1 MAIYPGYPAASQL
14 GKIPRMNSLPA
25 CCTPL
30 DAHWLLPDALP
41 GTVFL
46 STRFDPALLTNGDFQ
61 LSAVPP
67 PASIQRS
74 VAKRQAEFLAGRL
87 CARAALQRLDGLDCV
102 PAIGED
108 RAPVWPGHISG
119 SITHSTGHAAAIVAH
134 KAQWRGLGMDLEN
147 VLTLER
153 AERLAGE
160 ILTADELQRMAA
172 GPREQIAQL
181 VTLTFSA
188 KESLFKA
195 LYPIVQKRFYFEHAE
210 LVEWSSSGHAR
221 LRLLTDLS
229 AEWCHGKE
237 LEAQFA
243 MTDGQLL
250 SLVAVAAV
258 EP

>member
-1 MAIYPGYPAASQL
+1 L
-14 GKIPRMNSLPA
+14 
-25 CCTPL
+25 
-30 DAHWLLPDALP
+30 
-41 GTVFL
+41 L
-46 STRFDPALLTNGDFQ
+46 STRFDPALLAIGDFQ
-61 LSAVPP
+61 RSAVPP

-74 VAKRQAEFLAGRL
+74 VAKRQAEFLAGRV
-87 CARAALQRLDGLDCV
+87 CARAALQQLDGLDCV

-108 RAPVWPGHISG
+108 RAPVWPAHISG

-147 VLTLER
+147 LLSLER

-160 ILTADELQRMAA
+160 ILTPDELQRMAA
-172 GPREQIAQL
+172 GPREQIAQV

-210 LVEWSSSGHAR
+210 VLEWTESGEVR

-229 AEWCHGKE
+229 AEWHHGTE
-237 LEAQFA
+237 LEAQFGIQ
-243 MTDGQLL
+243 DGQLL
-250 SLVAVAAV
+250 SLVSIQA
-258 EP
+258 

>member
-1 MAIYPGYPAASQL
+1 MTP
-14 GKIPRMNSLPA
+14 LPA

-30 DAHWLLPDALP
+30 DAHWPLPDPLP
-41 GTVFL
+41 GTVLL
-46 STRFDPALLTNGDFQ
+46 STRFDPALLIAGDFQ
-61 LSAVPP
+61 RSAVPP

-87 CARAALQRLDGLDCV
+87 CARAALQQLDNLDCV

-108 RAPVWPGHISG
+108 RAPVWPPHISG
-119 SITHSTGHAAAIVAH
+119 SITHSSGHAAAIVGH

-147 VLTLER
+147 VLSLER

-160 ILTADELQRMAA
+160 ILTADELQRMARL
-172 GPREQIAQL
+172 PREQHAQL

-210 LVEWSSSGHAR
+210 VVEWSEHGQMR
-221 LRLLTDLS
+221 LRLLTELS
-229 AEWCHGKE
+229 GEWCHGKE
-237 LEAQFA
+237 LVGQFA
-243 MTDGQLL
+243 VDGDQLL
-250 SLVAVAAV
+250 SLVAIGV
-258 EP
+258 

>member
-1 MAIYPGYPAASQL
+1 MTP
-14 GKIPRMNSLPA
+14 LPA

-30 DAHWLLPDALP
+30 DAHWLLPEPLP
-41 GTVFL
+41 GAVLL
-46 STRFDPALLTNGDFQ
+46 STRFDPALLTTGDFQ
-61 LSAVPP
+61 RSAVPP
-67 PASIQRS
+67 PPSIQRS

-87 CARAALQRLDGLDCV
+87 CARAALQQLDHLDCI

-108 RAPVWPGHISG
+108 RAPVWPAHISG

-134 KAQWRGLGMDLEN
+134 KALWRGLGMDLEN
-147 VLTLER
+147 VLSLER

-160 ILTADELQRMAA
+160 ILTADELQRMALL
-172 GPREQIAQL
+172 PREQLALL

-210 LVEWSSSGHAR
+210 VVEWSQAGAVR

-229 AEWCHGKE
+229 SEWSHGKE
-237 LEAQFA
+237 LVGQFA
-243 MTDGQLL
+243 VNGGQLL
-250 SLVAVAAV
+250 SLVAVGA
-258 EP
+258 

>member
-1 MAIYPGYPAASQL
+1 
-14 GKIPRMNSLPA
+14 MNPLPA

-30 DAHWLLPDALP
+30 DAHWPLPTLLP

-46 STRFDPALLTNGDFQ
+46 STRFDPALLAEGDFQ
-61 LSAVPP
+61 RTAVPP

-87 CARAALQRLDGLDCV
+87 CARAALQQLDHLDFI

-108 RAPVWPGHISG
+108 RAPVWPAHISG
-119 SITHSTGHAAAIVAH
+119 SITHSTGHAAAIVGH

-147 VLTLER
+147 VLSLER

-160 ILTADELQRMAA
+160 ILTADEMQRMAA
-172 GPREQIAQL
+172 LPREQVAVL

-188 KESLFKA
+188 KDSLFKA

-210 LVEWSSSGHAR
+210 VVEWSESGLVR

-229 AEWCHGKE
+229 SEWCDGTE
-237 LEAQFA
+237 LVGQFA
-243 MTDGQLL
+243 VADGQLL
-250 SLVAVAAV
+250 SLMAVSA
-258 EP
+258 

>member
-1 MAIYPGYPAASQL
+1 MTP
-14 GKIPRMNSLPA
+14 LPA

-30 DAHWLLPDALP
+30 DAHWPLPDPLP
-41 GTVFL
+41 GTVLL
-46 STRFDPALLTNGDFQ
+46 STRFDPALLIANDFQ
-61 LSAVPP
+61 RSAVPP

-87 CARAALQRLDGLDCV
+87 CARAALQQLDNLDCV

-108 RAPVWPGHISG
+108 RAPVWPQHISG
-119 SITHSTGHAAAIVAH
+119 SITHSSGHAAAIVGH

-147 VLTLER
+147 VLSLER

-160 ILTADELQRMAA
+160 ILTAAELQRMAML
-172 GPREQIAQL
+172 PREQHALL

-210 LVEWSSSGHAR
+210 VLEWSASGQLR

-229 AEWCHGKE
+229 EEWCHGKE
-237 LEAQFA
+237 LVGQFA
-243 MTDGQLL
+243 VEGEQLL
-250 SLVAVAAV
+250 SLVAISV
-258 EP
+258 

>member
-1 MAIYPGYPAASQL
+1 
-14 GKIPRMNSLPA
+14 MNPLPA

-30 DAHWLLPDALP
+30 DAHWPLPTALP

-46 STRFDPALLTNGDFQ
+46 STRFDPALLAEGDFQ
-61 LSAVPP
+61 RTAVPP

-87 CARAALQRLDGLDCV
+87 CARAALQQLDHLDFI

-108 RAPVWPGHISG
+108 RAPVWPAHISG
-119 SITHSTGHAAAIVAH
+119 SITHSTGHAAAIVGH

-147 VLTLER
+147 VLSLER
-153 AERLAGE
+153 SERLAGE
-160 ILTADELQRMAA
+160 ILTADEMQRMALI
-172 GPREQIAQL
+172 PREQIAQL

-210 LVEWSSSGHAR
+210 LVEWSESGLVR

-229 AEWCHGKE
+229 SEWCNGTE
-237 LEAQFA
+237 LVGQFA
-243 MTDGQLL
+243 VADGQLL
-250 SLVAVAAV
+250 SLVAVSA
-258 EP
+258 

>member
-1 MAIYPGYPAASQL
+1 
-14 GKIPRMNSLPA
+14 MNPLPA

-30 DAHWLLPDALP
+30 DAHWPLPDPVP

-46 STRFDPALLTNGDFQ
+46 STRFDPALLTAGDFQ
-61 LSAVPP
+61 HCAIPP

-87 CARAALQRLDGLDCV
+87 CARAALQQLDHLDCV

-119 SITHSTGHAAAIVAH
+119 SITHSTGHAAAIVGH
-134 KAQWRGLGMDLEN
+134 KTQWRGLGMDLEN
-147 VLTLER
+147 VLSQER

-160 ILTADELQRMAA
+160 ILTADEMQRMAA
-172 GPREQIAQL
+172 LPREQVALL

-210 LVEWSSSGHAR
+210 VVEWSESGLVR
-221 LRLLTDLS
+221 LRLLTELS
-229 AEWCHGKE
+229 SEWCHGTE
-237 LEAQFA
+237 LVGQFA
-243 MTDGQLL
+243 VADGQLL
-250 SLVAVAAV
+250 SLVAIGG
-258 EP
+258 

>member
-1 MAIYPGYPAASQL
+1 MTP
-14 GKIPRMNSLPA
+14 LPA

-30 DAHWLLPDALP
+30 DAHWPLPVPLP

-46 STRFDPALLTNGDFQ
+46 STRFDPALLNASDFQ
-61 LSAVPP
+61 RSAVPP

-87 CARAALQRLDGLDCV
+87 CAREALQRLDNLDCV

-108 RAPVWPGHISG
+108 RAPIWPGHISG

-134 KAQWRGLGMDLEN
+134 KVQWRGLGMDLEN
-147 VLTLER
+147 LLTLER

-160 ILTADELQRMAA
+160 ILTPDEVQRMASL
-172 GPREQIAQL
+172 PREQAALL
-181 VTLTFSA
+181 VTLTFSV

-195 LYPIVQKRFYFEHAE
+195 LYPLVHQRFYFEHAE
-210 LVEWSSSGHAR
+210 VVEWSQAGHVR

-229 AEWCHGKE
+229 SEWCHGKE
-237 LEAQFA
+237 LEGQF
-243 MTDGQLL
+243 GVEGEQLL
-250 SLVAVAAV
+250 SLVAVGA
-258 EP
+258 

>member
-1 MAIYPGYPAASQL
+1 
-14 GKIPRMNSLPA
+14 MNPLPA

-30 DAHWLLPDALP
+30 DAHWPLPVPLP

-46 STRFDPALLTNGDFQ
+46 STRFDPTLLVAGDFQ
-61 LSAVPP
+61 RCAVPP

-87 CARAALQRLDGLDCV
+87 CARAALQQLEGLDCI

-108 RAPVWPGHISG
+108 RAPVWPAHISG

-147 VLTLER
+147 VLALER

-160 ILTADELQRMAA
+160 ILTHNELQRMAA

-210 LVEWSSSGHAR
+210 LLDWSETGHAR

-229 AEWCHGKE
+229 SEWRHGSE
-237 LEAQFA
+237 LDAQFA
-243 MTDGQLL
+243 VHEGQLL
-250 SLVAVAAV
+250 SLVAISA
-258 EP
+258 

>member
-1 MAIYPGYPAASQL
+1 
-14 GKIPRMNSLPA
+14 MNPLPA
-25 CCTPL
+25 CCSPL
-30 DAHWLLPDALP
+30 DAHWPLPDPLP
-41 GTVFL
+41 GTVLL
-46 STRFDPALLTNGDFQ
+46 STRFDPSLLVAGDFQ
-61 LSAVPP
+61 RSAVPP

-87 CARAALQRLDGLDCV
+87 CARSALQQLEGLDCV

-108 RAPVWPGHISG
+108 RAPVWPEHICG

-160 ILTADELQRMAA
+160 ILTPDELQRMAS
-172 GPREQIAQL
+172 GPRAQVAQW

-210 LVEWSSSGHAR
+210 VVEWSETGHAR

-229 AEWCHGKE
+229 DEWCHGTE
-237 LEAQFA
+237 LEAQFSVHE
-243 MTDGQLL
+243 GQLL
-250 SLVAVAAV
+250 SLVAISA
-258 EP
+258 

>member
-1 MAIYPGYPAASQL
+1 
-14 GKIPRMNSLPA
+14 MNSLPA

-30 DAHWLLPDALP
+30 DAHWPLPESLP

-46 STRFDPALLTNGDFQ
+46 STRFDPALLTAGDFQ
-61 LSAVPP
+61 RSAVPP

-87 CARAALQRLDGLDCV
+87 CARAALHQLDHLNYI

-108 RAPVWPGHISG
+108 RAPVWPAHICG

-134 KAQWRGLGMDLEN
+134 KAQWRGLGMDLET
-147 VLTLER
+147 VLSLER

-160 ILTADELQRMAA
+160 ILTADELQRLAA
-172 GPREQIAQL
+172 LPREQVAQL

-195 LYPIVQKRFYFEHAE
+195 LYPMVQKRFYFEHAE
-210 LVEWSSSGHAR
+210 VMEWTEAGYIR

-229 AEWCHGKE
+229 EEWCHGKE
-237 LEAQFA
+237 LAGQFA
-243 MTDGQLL
+243 VDDGQLL
-250 SLVAVAAV
+250 SLVAVGA
-258 EP
+258 

>member
-1 MAIYPGYPAASQL
+1 MTP
-14 GKIPRMNSLPA
+14 LPA

-30 DAHWLLPDALP
+30 DAHWPLPDPLP
-41 GTVFL
+41 GTVLL
-46 STRFDPALLTNGDFQ
+46 STRFDPALLIAGDFQ
-61 LSAVPP
+61 RSAVPP

-87 CARAALQRLDGLDCV
+87 CARAALQQLDNLDCV

-108 RAPVWPGHISG
+108 RAPVWPPHISG
-119 SITHSTGHAAAIVAH
+119 SITHSSGHAAAIVGH

-147 VLTLER
+147 VLSLER

-160 ILTADELQRMAA
+160 ILTADELQRMARL
-172 GPREQIAQL
+172 PREQHARL

-210 LVEWSSSGHAR
+210 VVEWSEHGQMR
-221 LRLLTDLS
+221 LRLLTELS
-229 AEWCHGKE
+229 GEWCHGTE
-237 LEAQFA
+237 LVGQFA
-243 MTDGQLL
+243 VDGDQLL
-250 SLVAVAAV
+250 SLVAIGV
-258 EP
+258 

>member
-1 MAIYPGYPAASQL
+1 
-14 GKIPRMNSLPA
+14 MNPLPA

-30 DAHWLLPDALP
+30 DAHWPLPDPLP
-41 GTVFL
+41 GAVFL
-46 STRFDPALLTNGDFQ
+46 STRFDPALLAAGDFQ
-61 LSAVPP
+61 RCAVPP

-87 CARAALQRLDGLDCV
+87 CARAALQRLDGLDCI

-147 VLTLER
+147 LLELER

-160 ILTADELQRMAA
+160 ILTPAELQRLALI
-172 GPREQIAQL
+172 PREQHALL

-195 LYPIVQKRFYFEHAE
+195 LYPLVHKRFYFEHAE
-210 LVEWSSSGHAR
+210 LVEWSEAGQVR
-221 LRLLTDLS
+221 LRLLTHLS
-229 AEWCHGKE
+229 QEWCQGKE
-237 LEAQFA
+237 LVGQFA
-243 MTDGQLL
+243 LEGEQLL
-250 SLVAVAAV
+250 SLVAVGA
-258 EP
+258 

>member
-1 MAIYPGYPAASQL
+1 MS
-14 GKIPRMNSLPA
+14 RMTPLPA

-30 DAHWLLPDALP
+30 DAHWPLPAPLP

-46 STRFDPALLTNGDFQ
+46 STRFDPALLNPADFQ
-61 LSAVPP
+61 RCAVPP

-87 CARAALQRLDGLDCV
+87 CAREALRRLDNLDCV

-108 RAPVWPGHISG
+108 RAPIWPGPISG
-119 SITHSTGHAAAIVAH
+119 SITHSTGHAAAIVGH

-147 VLTLER
+147 LLTLER

-160 ILTADELQRMAA
+160 ILTADEVQRMASL
-172 GPREQIAQL
+172 PRERTALL
-181 VTLTFSA
+181 VTLTFSV

-195 LYPIVQKRFYFEHAE
+195 LYPLVHKRFYFEHAE
-210 LVEWSSSGHAR
+210 VVEWSQAGHVR

-229 AEWCHGKE
+229 SEWCYGKE
-237 LEAQFA
+237 LEGQFGV
-243 MTDGQLL
+243 DGEQLL
-250 SLVAVAAV
+250 SLVAVGA
-258 EP
+258 

>member
-1 MAIYPGYPAASQL
+1 
-14 GKIPRMNSLPA
+14 MNPLPA

-30 DAHWLLPDALP
+30 DAHWPLPELLP

-46 STRFDPALLTNGDFQ
+46 STRFDPALLVADDFQ
-61 LSAVPP
+61 RSAVPP

-87 CARAALQRLDGLDCV
+87 CARAALQQLEGLDCI

-108 RAPVWPGHISG
+108 RAPIWPGHISG

-147 VLTLER
+147 LLPLER

-172 GPREQIAQL
+172 GPREQLAHV

-210 LVEWSSSGHAR
+210 LLEWSEAGHAR

-229 AEWCHGKE
+229 DEWCHGKE
-237 LEAQFA
+237 LDAQFA
-243 MTDGQLL
+243 VADGQLL
-250 SLVAVAAV
+250 SLVAVSALL
-258 EP
+258 